1 MYSTIQ
7 HNEASGS
14 FCFWQC
20 LVTRHGVSSTP
31 LGPQGALILVG
42 LCSAWQGLLPGH
54 CVTTGGDNKLLLCL
68 TGLTACFCH
77 CTRCLTLV
85 RLLLLTTT
93 LPLSCRTGSQVL
105 LLLMICSCPGC
116 VLLMC
121 YSSMLRFSRSL
132 LASTL
137 SSLRRLNSG
146 CHILMCHP

>member
-1 MYSTIQ
+1 MYSINQ
-7 HNEASGS
+7 AFWAMVDLLRLSRNVLALGDAPCGS
-14 FCFWQC
+14 PM
-20 LVTRHGVSSTP
+20 RPSP
-31 LGPQGALILVG
+31 NR

-68 TGLTACFCH
+68 TGLTACLCH
-77 CTRCLTLV
+77 CTRCLTPV

-93 LPLSCRTGSQVL
+93 LPLSCRTRSQVL